1 MNNFINSKNNK
12 LYLEKSLPKQL
23 FLLPIIDKPF
33 FPMQYAQ
40 IIIDD
45 SSTKKTIEKIN
56 QQKISYAGIVLNNSS
71 DDNSQIN
78 KKEFEKIGTLVK
90 IKDIVPYDDQYQAT
104 AIGLYRFRIKKWIN
118 SKSPYLVEVE
128 YIIDDL
134 ELYNLTEIQVYT
146 NTILSILKS
155 FIPINPIYYEQVKLF
170 LHDEKCYSPTNLAD
184 FSVSITTF
192 ENDELQNFLNEINV
206 IKRLKICIDILKRE
220 LEVVKIKDTV
230 KYEIKNKLLEHNREF
245 FLKEILKSI
254 QTELGIYKD
263 DRSAD
268 IDNFKNKIPA
278 LNIPE
283 KLLHKINEELNKLS
297 ILEPGSP
304 DYMITRSYLD
314 VVSSLPWN
322 KYSKDKTNLN
332 LAKKILNQDHEGLD
346 YIKNRIL
353 EFIAVRSLKGE
364 IAGSI
369 LLLVGPP
376 GVGKTSIGKSI
387 AKALNRKFFRFSV
400 GGMRDE
406 AEIKGH
412 RRTYIGAMPG
422 KIIQALIDVQTANPV
437 IMLDEIDKIGA
448 SYQGDPAASLL
459 EVLDSEQNFDF
470 LDHYLDLRFDLSK
483 VLFICTANQIDTIP
497 QALSDRMEIL
507 RLSGYITDEK
517 IEIAKKHLLPKLISI
532 LGLKENQITIS
543 DASLKFIIDGYARES
558 GVRSLEHKLLEILRR
573 IVMQY
578 VKNKNKKHF
587 SITVKNI
594 PNYLGDPIFQDE
606 QQLYG
611 IGIVTGLAW
620 TTMGGETLTI
630 EASKIHTNKRGFRIT
645 GNLGDVMRESAEIAI
660 SYISANIKKYNIPYD
675 FFENSLI
682 HLHVPEGATPKD
694 GPSAGITMATALL
707 SLALNKPI
715 KKHIAMTGEITLTGH
730 ILGVGGV
737 REKIIAARRV
747 KVKEIILPE
756 SVKVDFKELPSYL
769 KAKIKVHYVSHF
781 NEIIKLIF

>member
-71 DDNSQIN
+71 DDNGQIN

-184 FSVSITTF
+184 FSVSITTS
-192 ENDELQNFLNEINV
+192 ENDELQNFLSEINV

-278 LNIPE
+278 
-283 KLLHKINEELNKLS
+283 
-297 ILEPGSP
+297 

-532 LGLKENQITIS
+532 S

-694 GPSAGITMATALL
+694 GPSAGMTMATALL

>member
-1 MNNFINSKNNK
+1 MKRI
-12 LYLEKSLPKQL
+12 LEEQDIKTKSLDKLPDKI
-23 FLLPIIDKPF
+23 FILPIIDNPF
-33 FPMQYAQ
+33 FPMQQAQ

-45 SSTKKTIEKIN
+45 DATKKTIEKIN
-56 QQKISYAGIVLNNSS
+56 HKKIKYVGVLLNHTSS
-71 DDNSQIN
+71 EKELSV
-78 KKEFEKIGTLVK
+78 KKFEKIGTIVK
-90 IKDIVPYDDQYQAT
+90 IKDIIHYKDQYQAT
-104 AIGLYRFRIKKWIN
+104 ASGLYRFRIKEWASK
-118 SKSPYLVEVE
+118 KSPFQAKVE

-134 ELYNLTEIQVYT
+134 NKYDLTELQVYT
-146 NTILSILKS
+146 NTILNIIKS
-155 FIPINPIYYEQVKLF
+155 FIPINPVYYEQIKFFVKEF
-170 LHDEKCYSPTNLAD
+170 NPYTPCDLAD
-184 FSVSITTF
+184 FAVSITTSG
-192 ENDELQNFLNEINV
+192 NSELQKYLNEENV
-206 IKRLKICIDILKRE
+206 LKRLKMCIEILKKE
-220 LEVVKIKDTV
+220 LGVIKIRDTV
-230 KYEIKNKLLEHNREF
+230 KYEIKNKLIEYNREF

-254 QTELGIYKD
+254 QAELGIYKD

-268 IDNFKNKIPA
+268 IDSFSSKIQSMQ
-278 LNIPE
+278 IPD
-283 KLLHKINEELNKLS
+283 KSLAKVNEELNKLS

-304 DYMITRSYLD
+304 DYMVTRNYLE
-314 VVSSLPWN
+314 VVTSLPWET
-322 KYSKDKTNLN
+322 YSKDKTNIN
-332 LAKKILNQDHEGLD
+332 FARNILNKDHEGLD

-364 IAGSI
+364 IGGSI
-369 LLLVGPP
+369 ILLVGPP

-387 AKALNRKFFRFSV
+387 AKSLNRKFFRFSV

-448 SYQGDPAASLL
+448 SYQGDPASALL

-483 VLFICTANQIDTIP
+483 ILFICTANQVDTIP
-497 QALSDRMEIL
+497 QALADRMEIL
-507 RLSGYITDEK
+507 RLSGYITTEK
-517 IEIAKKHLLPKLISI
+517 VEIAKKHLIPKLVSI
-532 LGLKENQITIS
+532 LGLKESQIKIS
-543 DASLKFIIDGYARES
+543 DVALKFIIDGYAREA
-558 GVRSLEHKLLEILRR
+558 GVRSLEHKLLEILRK
-573 IVMQY
+573 IVMKY
-578 VKNKNKKHF
+578 VKNKQKKHF

-594 PNYLGDPIFQDE
+594 PSYLGDPIFQDE

-611 IGIVTGLAW
+611 TGIVTGLAW

-660 SYISANIKKYNIPYD
+660 SYISAHLKKYKVRED
-675 FFENSLI
+675 FFENALI

-715 KKHIAMTGEITLTGH
+715 RKHIAMTGEITLTGH
-730 ILGVGGV
+730 VLAVGGI
-737 REKIIAARRV
+737 REKVIAARRA
-747 KVKEIILPE
+747 KIKEIILPE

-769 KAKIKVHYVSHF
+769 KAKLKVYYVSHF
-781 NEIIKLIF
+781 NEIVNIIF